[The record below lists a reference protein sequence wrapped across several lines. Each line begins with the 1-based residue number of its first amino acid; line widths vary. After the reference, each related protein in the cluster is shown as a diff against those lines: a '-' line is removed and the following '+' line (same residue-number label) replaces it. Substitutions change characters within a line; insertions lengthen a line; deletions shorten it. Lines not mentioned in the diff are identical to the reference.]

1 MNAHFLLAHTSP
13 VPPARTDLGNISTHS
28 KASARLGSIFLSERI
43 DGEKKKTAKEQ
54 VKLLF
59 SRL

>member
-1 MNAHFLLAHTSP
+1 MNAHFPLAHTSP

-28 KASARLGSIFLSERI
+28 KAFARLGSIFLSERI
-43 DGEKKKTAKEQ
+43 EEKKK
-54 VKLLF
+54 KLQKSRLSFLF